1 MRKTWF
7 QIARIALPLVTL
19 AAFYAALFLFSV
31 KRARVSSPPRPVL
44 TAEQSKALLARSKS
58 LIGEGN
64 YREALQPSLLL
75 YGAYPE
81 NHIYIEQV
89 AEIYEHLGDYAHAAQ
104 YWEKYLDHAPRPE
117 TGCPQIGD
125 DYWKQ
130 GEAGEQKA
138 IAAYERCVKLD
149 PTNPDAVFYLA
160 HALEKSD
167 DLDRAASVYQ
177 QGIKMSP
184 NYVDLR
190 LGLAR
195 VWVQQG
201 KYPEAQEA
209 AQQVLDNSPNNVD
222 ALLVMGLSY
231 MREHD
236 LKKAKKYLTKGVK
249 ISDSYTDFHL
259 ALAHIAEVEKDDRE
273 AMRQYTRILELQP
286 DNAGVRARLESLKK
300 ETGQ

>member
-1 MRKTWF
+1 MRKAWLH
-7 QIARIALPLVTL
+7 IARLALPVVTL
-19 AAFYAALFLFSV
+19 AAFYAMLFWFSV
-31 KRARVSSPPRPVL
+31 ERARVSHQPRPAL

-58 LIGEGN
+58 LIAEGN

-75 YGAYPE
+75 FAAYEE

-89 AEIYEHLGDYAHAAQ
+89 AEIYEHLGDYQHAAQ

-130 GEAGEQKA
+130 GEAGEPKA
-138 IAAYERCVKLD
+138 IAAYERCLKLD
-149 PTNPDAVFYLA
+149 PTNPDAIFYLA
-160 HALEKSD
+160 HALEKSGE
-167 DLDRAASVYQ
+167 LDRAASVYQ
-177 QGIKMSP
+177 QGIKTSP
-184 NYVDLR
+184 QYVDLR

-201 KYPEAQEA
+201 KYPEAQQA
-209 AQQVLDNSPNNVD
+209 TQQVLAKSPNNVD

-231 MREHD
+231 MRQHN
-236 LKKAKKYLTKGVK
+236 LKEAKKYLTKGVK
-249 ISDSYTDFHL
+249 LSDTYTDFHL

-286 DNAGVRARLESLKK
+286 DNGAVRARLESLKK
-300 ETGQ
+300 ETRP